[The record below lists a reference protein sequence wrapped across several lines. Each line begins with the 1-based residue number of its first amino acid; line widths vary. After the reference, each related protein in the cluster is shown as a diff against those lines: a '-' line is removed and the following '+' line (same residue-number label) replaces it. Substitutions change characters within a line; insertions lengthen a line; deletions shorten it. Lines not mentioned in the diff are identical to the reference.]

1 MSTIQKEL
9 VRPRM
14 QWRGLR
20 WVPVTPESEAA
31 DAAAAEAVEAA
42 KALMSD
48 VVGTDAAVDTPVLFP
63 SLQNFEE

>member
-20 WVPVTPESEAA
+20 WLPVTPESEAA

-42 KALMSD
+42 KALMND
-48 VVGTDAAVDTPVLFP
+48 AVGADAVDTPELFP
-63 SLQNFEE
+63 ALQNFAE